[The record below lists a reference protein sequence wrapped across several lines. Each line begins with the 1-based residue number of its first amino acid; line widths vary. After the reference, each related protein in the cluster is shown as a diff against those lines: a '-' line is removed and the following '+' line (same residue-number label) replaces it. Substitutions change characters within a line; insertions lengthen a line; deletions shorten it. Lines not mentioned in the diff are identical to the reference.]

1 MFDIEEELKKLPGKP
16 GVYIMYDKNDKIIY
30 VGKAV
35 SLKNRVRQYFRKN
48 NKTARIEKM
57 VSLIDHFEYIVVDNE
72 AEALILECNLI
83 KKNRPKFNVLLK
95 DDKTYPYIKIDVK
108 SDYPGVYYTRRVIND
123 GSKYFGPYANPG
135 AAKEM
140 LDFIKERYKI
150 HQCRTLKERTRPCLN
165 YHIGRCMAPCMGNVD
180 KEEYRKQIDEIIDL
194 LEGKTEKV
202 LKDLERQMQ
211 EASKKFEYE
220 KAAYLRDRKQAI
232 ERASAKQKVSNISEN
247 NIDVIGIAKSELEVC
262 VEIFFVRGSK
272 MIGREQ
278 YFYNDLRDMEDKEII
293 SGFIK
298 QYYFDNPN
306 IPNKIMI
313 REEIEDKDAIQQ
325 WLSTELGKKVEIK
338 TPKKGEKLRFVE
350 MAENNARVTLENKEK
365 DKSEILLELKEVLKM
380 DKLPRKIETYDI
392 SNISGEY
399 MVAGMC
405 VMQDGVIKKNL
416 SRRFKI
422 KTVYGQDDP
431 KCMEEVITR
440 RLRHSIENPNGGFGK
455 LPDVIFADG
464 GITQI
469 RATKKAIENVLKE
482 VQENIKQE
490 INSATENLK
499 NKENKEK
506 VKELEKN
513 DNSTK
518 EKKKIE
524 GLKENNENLKE
535 KIEINDLKEKL
546 KNIEKELDIKVF
558 GMVKNDKHQT
568 RALMDENRNELKIS
582 ENLMKLITRFQDTV
596 HETAI
601 NYHRK
606 LRDKEMTKSALD
618 DIKGIGKVKKQTLLK
633 QFGSVEKI
641 KQATIEE
648 LMQVKGIT
656 KELAQ
661 KLKNS

>member
-1 MFDIEEELKKLPGKP
+1 MFNIEEELKKLPGKP
-16 GVYIMYDKNDKIIY
+16 GVYIMHDKDDNIIY

-35 SLKNRVRQYFRKN
+35 SLKNRVRQYFRKT

-108 SDYPGVYYTRRVIND
+108 SEYPGVYYTRRVIND

-165 YHIGRCMAPCMGNVD
+165 YHIGRCLAPCMGNVD
-180 KEEYRKQIDEIIDL
+180 KEEYRKQVDEIIDL
-194 LEGKTEKV
+194 LEGKTDKV
-202 LKDLERQMQ
+202 LKDLDLQMK
-211 EASKKFEYE
+211 EASQKMEYE

-247 NIDVIGIAKSELEVC
+247 SIDVIGIAKSDLEVC

-278 YFYNDLRDMEDKEII
+278 YFYKDLKDMEDKEIL

-306 IPNKIMI
+306 IPSKIMI
-313 REEIEDKDAIQQ
+313 REDIEDKEAIES

-338 TPKKGEKLRFVE
+338 SPKKGEKLRFVE

-380 DKLPRKIETYDI
+380 DTLPRKIETFDI

-440 RLRHSIENPNGGFGK
+440 RLRHSIQNPNGGFGK

-469 RATKKAIENVLKE
+469 RATKQAIQNVL
-482 VQENIKQE
+482 QELQ
-490 INSATENLK
+490 
-499 NKENKEK
+499 
-506 VKELEKN
+506 
-513 DNSTK
+513 
-518 EKKKIE
+518 EKKKEIE
-524 GLKENNENLKE
+524 KQVANQPLAYLKNIDTLE
-535 KIEINDLKEKL
+535 KIQQ
-546 KNIEKELDIKVF
+546 IEKELDIKVF

-596 HETAI
+596 HDTAI
-601 NYHRK
+601 TYHRK
-606 LRDKEMTKSALD
+606 LRDKEIRKSALD
-618 DIKGIGKVKKQTLLK
+618 EIKGIGKAKKQALLK

-641 KQATIEE
+641 KQASIEE

-656 KELAQ
+656 KALAE
-661 KLKNS
+661 KLRQLGT